1 MKSKSLITAALAAG
15 IASVNSAPVQAVEK
29 FRALPAWTPF
39 DYLPERISAFGIPNP
54 PKINQRKRRKQMR
67 RVRPHGW
74 KGGAA

>member
-39 DYLPERISAFGIPNP
+39 EYLPECISAYGIP
-54 PKINQRKRRKQMR
+54 PKIDQRKRRKQMR
-67 RVRPHGW
+67 RARPHGW
-74 KGGAA
+74 KGGVA